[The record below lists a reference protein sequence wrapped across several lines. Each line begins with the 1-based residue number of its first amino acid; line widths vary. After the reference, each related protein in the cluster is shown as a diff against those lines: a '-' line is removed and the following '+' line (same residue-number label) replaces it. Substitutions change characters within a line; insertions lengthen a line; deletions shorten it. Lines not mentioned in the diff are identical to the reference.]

1 MYESDG
7 HLAPSFVVAYANLR
21 RNKERL
27 NSFLTHQTGHLGV
40 GDLIL
45 FNYIIHRARTFQS
58 YDRSVTTGRAGAH
71 PGRRDIF
78 R

>member
-1 MYESDG
+1 MIKKKNENKILLEKKLMLSD
-7 HLAPSFVVAYANLR
+7 
-21 RNKERL
+21 
-27 NSFLTHQTGHLGV
+27 Q
-40 GDLIL
+40 L
-45 FNYIIHRARTFQS
+45 FAFHIIHRARTFQS